1 MGFWRDR
8 VKPDVRGHSG
18 LLGNLNSMGLIKAG
32 VITVLFAAIVILPS
46 VKATADSVY
55 KWLYDVKMT
64 YSKENITLNLSLED
78 ISAVPIDKNMGTVLF
93 ILDTYLKDSD
103 KPDGKW
109 QMDVNVREADIIQI
123 GTLDFSQSSTPSKR
137 FDITDIY
144 YNTNAFYRT
153 CFP

>member
-1 MGFWRDR
+1 MGLWQNR

-18 LLGNLNSMGLIKAG
+18 LLGNTNSRGLIKAG

-46 VKATADSVY
+46 VKAAADSVY

-103 KPDGKW
+103 KPDGK
-109 QMDVNVREADIIQI
+109 
-123 GTLDFSQSSTPSKR
+123 
-137 FDITDIY
+137 
-144 YNTNAFYRT
+144 
-153 CFP
+153 